1 MLAPSILDAIPFT
14 LTILGKLTF
23 FGLPLA
29 AIVLTTIAGFR
40 DSKWWL
46 IVAGLSASIL
56 VYIFVV
62 LSRPLP

>member
-1 MLAPSILDAIPFT
+1 
-14 LTILGKLTF
+14 
-23 FGLPLA
+23 
-29 AIVLTTIAGFR
+29 VLTTIAGFR